1 MKNKTLKI
9 LAISG
14 SLRSTSSNT
23 AIIKAIGNMLPAK
36 VEYIIYDGLATLP
49 HFNDIDGSPQ
59 TVVDWRKQIA
69 DADAVLFC
77 TPEYAFGVPG
87 TLKNALD
94 WTVASGELTNKPVAL
109 ITAAT
114 SGEKAHAALLNIFT
128 ALSVNIPECAALLIQ
143 FVRSKLNSEGSITDV
158 KTLELVQ
165 HAIAALIAAVE

>member
-14 SLRSTSSNT
+14 SLRATSSNT
-23 AIIKAIGNMLPAK
+23 TIIRAIGNMLPAN
-36 VEYIIYDGLATLP
+36 VEYVIYDGLATLP

-59 TVVDWRKQIA
+59 TVEDWRKQIA
-69 DADAVLFC
+69 GADAVLFC

-94 WTVASGELTNKPVAL
+94 WTVASGDLTGKPVAL

-114 SGEKAHAALLNIFT
+114 SGEKAHTALLNIFT
-128 ALSVNIPECAALLIQ
+128 ALSVNIPEGAALLIQ
-143 FVRSKLNSEGSITDV
+143 FVRSKIDGNGNITDV
-158 KTLELVQ
+158 KTLKAVQ
-165 HAIAALIAAVE
+165 NLIASLLASV